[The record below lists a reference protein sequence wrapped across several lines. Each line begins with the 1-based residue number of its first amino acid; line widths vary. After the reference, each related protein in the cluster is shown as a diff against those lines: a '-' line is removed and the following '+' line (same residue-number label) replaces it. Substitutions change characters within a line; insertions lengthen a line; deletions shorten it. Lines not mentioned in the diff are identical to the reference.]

1 MHFFAFGVI
10 IIIIIIII
18 SVVTFFMLSV
28 SILLLSLLISSLNIK
43 LFIIIEIFWFGH
55 KQRVFRRSPEV
66 CLTFRLSDQVHGSSK
81 NWLLRKSTPTPFFS
95 FLTHWNAWNIVIF
108 DVCAWKSL
116 SFLQESC
123 FLFWICVW
131 RLFTVCHRKEEEYMS
146 AGTLVPTAL
155 WTESTPSWL
164 SRLSFLSSTQSSM
177 LPFLE

>member
-1 MHFFAFGVI
+1 MHFFAFGV

-55 KQRVFRRSPEV
+55 NQRVFRRSPEL

-108 DVCAWKSL
+108 VSEDCSLFVTGKKRNTCQRALLCQQPSGQSQHHHDCHDYHSCHQHNRQCCHSYQNISSKIVFSQDKSNP
-116 SFLQESC
+116 LQ
-123 FLFWICVW
+123 
-131 RLFTVCHRKEEEYMS
+131 
-146 AGTLVPTAL
+146 
-155 WTESTPSWL
+155 
-164 SRLSFLSSTQSSM
+164 
-177 LPFLE
+177 